1 MKIAGQRGRR
11 RESERGDRIR
21 ERRDKDEGEAPGRKW
36 RGRGVKKNHS
46 LFRKTS
52 TLYLNK
58 EIKILIKT
66 DMHMHTHEDTTHRT
80 MVWVRN

>member
-36 RGRGVKKNHS
+36 RGVKKNHS
-46 LFRKTS
+46 LFMKTS

-58 EIKILIKT
+58 EIKMSIKT
-66 DMHMHTHEDTTHRT
+66 DTHMHTHKDTTHRT
-80 MVWVRN
+80 MVWVCN